1 MAWSELRAEK
11 GLSCSAQAC
20 TSADAY
26 DGSENADETSTMKK
40 SRTCRMSFRGSHV
53 GSLLSPCNCRG
64 TIGLVHK
71 ECLEEWLSRRN
82 TDECSICSYQFE
94 VERPPISI
102 LDWIR
107 EPRRQGNLWCI
118 LVEMLLSLLG
128 TILLLVSAFL
138 FAVQAFSGIS
148 PVLGCVLTGI
158 IMVLAGLMCIAH
170 IYLMVFNTTDS
181 TTCIVTL
188 SSRAIISFEVPFDD
202 TYELSRDE
210 SFLGSVTPSAPAR
223 SQRKFIIFKEN
234 LELFQVCRQYQAA
247 CKVLKIVTGSPIHVT
262 AVCMKQHRLT

>member
-170 IYLMVFNTTDS
+170 IYLMV
-181 TTCIVTL
+181 CRHH
-188 SSRAIISFEVPFDD
+188 RALMQWRHKWGVRLVLPNSVLEGAASVDARDVSPVPPSPPPSEPPLRRRVR
-202 TYELSRDE
+202 TAARPPPTQ
-210 SFLGSVTPSAPAR
+210 TP
-223 SQRKFIIFKEN
+223 QRQ
-234 LELFQVCRQYQAA
+234 L
-247 CKVLKIVTGSPIHVT
+247 P
-262 AVCMKQHRLT
+262 